1 MFKLAQTFIMLKC
14 CIRML
19 LFNISVVGLLTV
31 CLAMFSL
38 EIAQELA
45 AATSVLFPSTPVSFS
60 WNQQATVPCSD
71 TILEIAKPTSEK
83 IGLSVTAP
91 MLFEDE
97 SPQSSKCVAAVCLLM
112 LLIPSWIFCFCVKGV
127 LQTLTYL
134 FL

>member
-60 WNQQATVPCSD
+60 
-71 TILEIAKPTSEK
+71 
-83 IGLSVTAP
+83 
-91 MLFEDE
+91 
-97 SPQSSKCVAAVCLLM
+97 
-112 LLIPSWIFCFCVKGV
+112 
-127 LQTLTYL
+127 
-134 FL
+134 